1 MIRELALVLL
11 VASSAAAV
19 VGPRDPVK
27 CGHAVVRRAERTGGV
42 VAAPRACEAVSIPE
56 PYRVVPHADGM
67 AIWRGWT
74 RVGVLGSRTPP
85 APPTPA
91 PPVETWRRTITRDYW
106 TDRTNP
112 DGKRD
117 RVHITEV
124 EETRR

>member
-1 MIRELALVLL
+1 MKGAIALVLL
-11 VASSAAAV
+11 IALPAIAV

-27 CGHAVVRRAERTGGV
+27 CGHAVVRRAERSGGV
-42 VAAPRACEAVSIPE
+42 VAAPRACDAVSIPE
-56 PYRVVPHADGM
+56 PYRVVPHADGL

-74 RVGVLGSRTPP
+74 RVGILGSRTPP
-85 APPTPA
+85 APT

-106 TDRTNP
+106 TDRDSPT
-112 DGKRD
+112 GKRE